1 LTTRDRILDA
11 TRQIIEER
19 GSARVTTKEIA
30 RAAGVA
36 EGTLFKYFDRKD
48 DLVLAVIRE
57 HLPSFL
63 AVTDPEQAGAQEL
76 GPTLEAIVHGAI
88 RYYAEMIPLTLA
100 LFGDIALLAR
110 HRDWMQSE
118 QTGPHKIFERVAAYL
133 AVEQRL
139 GRIHAG
145 RDPMSIAALLIGPA
159 YQYAFLRHFVG
170 ADPLSG
176 SQEQFV
182 ASLVATL
189 LLGLTPHEPRE
200 HDLPG
205 GLQAV

>member
-1 LTTRDRILDA
+1 MTTRDRILDA

-36 EGTLFKYFDRKD
+36 EGTLFKYFERKD

-63 AVTDPEQAGAQEL
+63 AVTDPEQAGALEL
-76 GPTLEAIVHGAI
+76 PATLEAIIHGAI

-100 LFGDIALLAR
+100 LFGDMLLLER
-110 HRDWMQSE
+110 HREWMRAE
-118 QTGPHKIFERVAAYL
+118 QTGPQKIFERVAAYL
-133 AVEQRL
+133 AVEQRI
-139 GRIHAG
+139 GRIDAG
-145 RDPMSIAALLIGPA
+145 RDAMSIATLLIGPA

-170 ADPLSG
+170 ASPLPG
-176 SQEQFV
+176 TQEQFV
-182 ASLVATL
+182 ADLVRTL
-189 LLGLTPHEPRE
+189 LAGVVVER
-200 HDLPG
+200 
-205 GLQAV
+205 V